1 MIDYMYFWLIN
12 NSHIVMRRCLPGIP
26 FVAFDFRVRPV
37 QLLFEVVAVFVE
49 FVVEVEY
56 FDLFPT

>member
-1 MIDYMYFWLIN
+1 MG
-12 NSHIVMRRCLPGIP
+12 RRLPGIP